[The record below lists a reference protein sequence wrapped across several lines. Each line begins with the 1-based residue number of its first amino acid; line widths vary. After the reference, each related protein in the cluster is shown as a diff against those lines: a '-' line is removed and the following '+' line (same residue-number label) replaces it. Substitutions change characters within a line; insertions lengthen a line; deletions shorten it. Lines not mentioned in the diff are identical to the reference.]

1 MIKEFALEPDVLATS
16 FRDFSYFI
24 EKFGFSQGRVISRF
38 PKNWK
43 KMVYDAAQASL
54 RDTDLSRIQIR
65 LDKIKDD
72 VLIESRRP
80 GGDGTQAWLS
90 RAIAEHTRLPFS
102 GIIARDNPTAH
113 PQVMVSA
120 DLDDVDPRFQ
130 ASGQGHI
137 NRTSNEI
144 VECVGLLLNAS
155 KTVKLID
162 PHFNPTR
169 PRWRRMLGL
178 VMARLSNNGQTG
190 VTLEIHRSDDGTLP
204 GNMQGYFDS
213 TIPIIRPAGISIQVF
228 LHPLAVMHN
237 RFILTNIG
245 GASYHTGLDDNEDGN
260 PSSTST
266 DLVSFLAADTF
277 STEWVAYSGHTA
289 FRVYP

>member
-24 EKFGFSQGRVISRF
+24 EKFGVAQGRVISRF

-43 KMVYDAAQASL
+43 RMVYQAAEASL
-54 RDTDLSRIQIR
+54 RDTDLSRLQIR

-80 GGDGTQAWLS
+80 GGDGTRPWLA
-90 RAIAEHTRLPFS
+90 RALVEHARLPFS
-102 GIIARDNPTAH
+102 GIIARENPATH
-113 PQVMVSA
+113 PDVMLAV

-130 ASGQGHI
+130 ASGQRHI
-137 NRTSNEI
+137 NRTSAEI
-144 VECVGLLLNAS
+144 VDCVRLLLNAS

-162 PHFNPTR
+162 PHFNPAR
-169 PRWRRMLGL
+169 GRWRRMLGL
-178 VMARLSNNGQTG
+178 VMAEMGNSGQAG
-190 VTLEIHRSDDGTLP
+190 VTLEIHRADDGTLP
-204 GNMQGYFDS
+204 ANMQSYFDS
-213 TIPIIRPAGISIQVF
+213 TIPNIRPANVAVQIF
-228 LHPLAVMHN
+228 LHPVANMHN

-245 GASYHTGLDDNEDGN
+245 GASYHTGLDDNEDGKLT
-260 PSSTST
+260 PT

-277 STEWVAYSGHTA
+277 STEWTTYSGQAA
-289 FRVYP
+289 FREYI

>member
-24 EKFGFSQGRVISRF
+24 EKFGVSQGRVISRF
-38 PKNWK
+38 PKDWK
-43 KMVYDAAQASL
+43 KMVYLAAQASL
-54 RDTDLSRIQIR
+54 HGTRELSRIEVR
-65 LDKIKDD
+65 LKEIKDD

-90 RAIAEHTRLPFS
+90 RAIAEHTRFPFS
-102 GIIARDNPTAH
+102 GIIARDNPTVH
-113 PQVMVSA
+113 PEVMVSA

-130 ASGQGHI
+130 ASSQGHI

-162 PHFNPTR
+162 PHFNPTKA
-169 PRWRRMLGL
+169 RWRRMLGL

-204 GNMQGYFDS
+204 GNLQGYFDS
-213 TIPIIRPAGISIQVF
+213 TIPNLRPAGVSVLVF
-228 LHPLAVMHN
+228 LHPAAVMHN
-237 RFILTNIG
+237 RFILTNVG

-260 PSSTST
+260 STPT

-277 STEWVAYSGHTA
+277 STEWATYSGHAA

>member
-24 EKFGFSQGRVISRF
+24 EKFGVAQGRVISRF
-38 PKNWK
+38 PKDWK
-43 KMVYDAAQASL
+43 KMVYQAAQASL
-54 RDTDLSRIQIR
+54 GGTRELSRIEIR
-65 LDKIKDD
+65 LKEIKDD

-80 GGDGTQAWLS
+80 GGDGTQPWLT
-90 RAIAEHTRLPFS
+90 RALVEHTRLPFS
-102 GIIARDNPTAH
+102 GIIARENQTAH
-113 PQVMVSA
+113 PEVMISA

-144 VECVGLLLNAS
+144 VDCVGILLNAS

-169 PRWRRMLGL
+169 ARWRRMLGL
-178 VMARLSNNGQTG
+178 VMARLNSNGQTG
-190 VTLEIHRSDDGTLP
+190 VALEIHRSDDGTLP

-213 TIPIIRPAGISIQVF
+213 TIPSIRPAGVSVQVF
-228 LHPLAVMHN
+228 LHPAAVMHN
-237 RFILTNIG
+237 RFILTNVG

-260 PSSTST
+260 STPT

-277 STEWVAYSGHTA
+277 STEWTTYSGHTA
-289 FRVYP
+289 FLVYP